1 MNPGQLTDSKEIC
14 MKRFLPS
21 SPNTI
26 KATIDLLPLKGTIN
40 GNSYRKAPSVYS
52 NTASSTQELNK
63 TTELSGT
70 GALFKLFLFF
80 CIVDYIRS
88 R

>member
-1 MNPGQLTDSKEIC
+1 MNPEQLTHSKEIC
-14 MKRFLPS
+14 MKRFLPH

-40 GNSYRKAPSVYS
+40 GNSYRKAQSVYS
-52 NTASSTQELNK
+52 NKASSTQELNK

-70 GALFKLFLFF
+70 GTLFKLFFILLQ
-80 CIVDYIRS
+80 C
-88 R
+88 